1 MFRMPHGRKKT
12 SGVVLKIFASLCHL
26 EIVQVTKKNNLN
38 GKGQLTFL
46 PPATKLRQGYIFTGV
61 CDSVHGGVLSQHAL
75 QVVSQHALQ
84 QVSRGDQL
92 PGGLLLGGGCLVE
105 TPLVC
110 SWGGLVETPPAT
122 AAGSTHPTGLH
133 SCEPI
138 NLISNVALALE

>member
-46 PPATKLRQGYIFTGV
+46 PPATKLGQGYIFTGV
-61 CDSVHGGVLSQHAL
+61 SDSVHGGCYPSMHCRWYP
-75 QVVSQHALQ
+75 SMPC
-84 QVSRGDQL
+84 SRSPGGDQL
-92 PGGLLLGGGCLVE
+92 PGGLVLGGCLVE

-110 SWGGLVETPPAT
+110 SWGALVETPPAT
-122 AAGSTHPTGLH
+122 AAGSTHPTGMH